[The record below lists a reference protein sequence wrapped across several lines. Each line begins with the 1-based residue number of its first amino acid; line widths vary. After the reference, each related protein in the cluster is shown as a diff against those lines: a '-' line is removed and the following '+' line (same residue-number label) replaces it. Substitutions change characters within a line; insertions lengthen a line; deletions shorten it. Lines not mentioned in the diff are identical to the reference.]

1 MYVDIKYLESAGG
14 YVLDS
19 QYKSYFLNDRYE
31 IVCMTDRVVG
41 ERDGK
46 MIMLNRFGEFYSA
59 SYVDYAELVRRADS
73 YLDGYETRGEIKQKY
88 NIK

>member
-1 MYVDIKYLESAGG
+1 
-14 YVLDS
+14 
-19 QYKSYFLNDRYE
+19 
-31 IVCMTDRVVG
+31 
-41 ERDGK
+41 
-46 MIMLNRFGEFYSA
+46 MLNRFGEFYSA